1 MKHRNILRM
10 GRLKRLLL
18 IDDDETSNFLNE
30 FLIKEMDI
38 VEEVY
43 IATNGQE
50 ALDFVQEQ
58 SDTPQYPEVIFLDL
72 NMPVM
77 DGFEFLERFEKIQQ
91 KAKQRIP
98 IYILTSSNYFKDF
111 ERAKDFSVTGYII
124 KPLTEKKIMGALEET
139 LL

>member
-1 MKHRNILRM
+1 
-10 GRLKRLLL
+10 
-18 IDDDETSNFLNE
+18 
-30 FLIKEMDI
+30 MDI